1 MSIRSLN
8 RWITVA
14 VFLLFALS
22 IGDLMLTRYYVGERR
37 AVGESVAEYDAAYH
51 LMEGGSRALTQAA
64 QAFAA
69 TAQDSY
75 LRDYKAEIQTTRS
88 RERSLERLRELKA
101 PRNELDLLADAKRQS
116 DALALLE
123 ARIIEAASTGDT
135 KTAIALVYGQDYRSG
150 RQGVSNAIA
159 SARSTS
165 LQRLQ
170 YEVDR
175 LTAAGFMAYQAFAVL
190 LPLNALLVLM
200 ALWLFYERRVLAP
213 VVRLT
218 RTTQGLLAGHADARF
233 EQLEN
238 QGEIGDLARA
248 LDTYRSRAE
257 EAERLRWVRSNLADT
272 ADALQSAMSPDSF
285 ARVLLS
291 HLCPLV
297 GAGAAL
303 IDLEEHGKWRRLA
316 GFGPGIALAHPPGS
330 GLLPLPP
337 ESAAHNLSQPE
348 PVVLRNL
355 PPGYLKVSS
364 ALGEA
369 EPVLVV
375 AVPMLGEDQARLVIE
390 LALFKEPSEAQWR
403 LLHELAP
410 AVAPRLEILRN
421 SIQTQELLD
430 QTTAQAEALAVSE
443 WQLQV
448 RQHEL
453 EDQKTALEASQ
464 ERTKATEAWYRSII
478 ESAPDGMLVVDERG
492 CIILTNA
499 ELLSLFGY
507 AEGELDGQPVEM
519 LVPVDVRGAHVSLR
533 EDFFESHRTRA
544 KGDGKGNGNSELLGR
559 RKDGSE
565 FPIEVGLAQLPLRDE
580 RGRCVFASIRD
591 ITQRKRD
598 AETVLRERERLQRM
612 LETAPVGVAIS
623 AGNVIRFANPRVA
636 ELMGLRTGDSTQD
649 IFFDP
654 ADRAALKKAISEG
667 DVVRDTE
674 YRLVHSN
681 GEVRDVVASFLP
693 TEYDGAPALL
703 SWVTD
708 VSKLKAAE
716 QALVRAKDLAEQATR
731 MKSDFLANMSH
742 EIRTPMNAIMGMSHL
757 ALKTDLTPRQRDY
770 LRKIQGSSQHL
781 LGIINDILDLSKIE
795 AGKLSTEEIEFDL
808 EKMLEGV
815 VSLVAE
821 KVAAKGLELVL
832 DIDPELPK
840 RLVGDPLRL
849 GQILINF
856 ANNAVKF
863 TARGE
868 VVIALRLQTQDD
880 QGLLLQGMVK
890 DTGIGLTEAQIPLLF
905 QNFQQADSST
915 TREFGG
921 SGLGLSISKRLAQ
934 LMGGEVGVTSVYGQG
949 SSFWFT
955 ARVGKGQAPQR
966 TQGLK
971 TDLRGKRA
979 LVVDDNDPAR
989 QVLRD
994 LLDAM
999 GLETVEMGSGQEALD
1014 ALDQADSQ
1022 GQAFDIVLLDWQMP
1036 VMDGL
1041 EAARR
1046 MRQRRLTHQP
1056 HVLMVTAHGRE
1067 ELLRN
1072 ADAAGIDDILIKP
1085 VNASMLFDCLVR
1097 VLDAQAEGTL
1107 PPAAL
1112 TPDAAFD
1119 ALAVL
1124 RGARILLV
1132 EDNELNQEVATEL
1145 LRDAG
1150 FVVDVAG
1157 NGQIALDMVHQKPY
1171 ALVLMDMQMP
1181 VMDGVSAAIEIRKN
1195 VRFDALPILAMTAN
1209 VMQGDRDRCTAAG
1222 MNDHVAKPIEPDD
1235 LWRKL
1240 ARWIAPTGSA
1250 GNSVKPSVLA
1260 LEGPDFRIDGVDM
1273 VSGMARVMGKTA
1285 LYLRLLRRFS
1295 DTQRGVP
1302 DLIRQALVA
1311 GDKLTAERLAHTLK
1325 GLCGNVGASELA
1337 AQAADL
1343 EAALHNEG
1351 PTAAIEASLQA
1362 VEKPLAALVSAI
1374 DHHLPTRRKAL
1385 PSKPVLESDG
1395 APEVRQRL
1403 LALLA
1408 ADDADAVSLFSEHA
1422 GLIEAAAPERF
1433 AALRTAIGN
1442 FDFRAAMLAL
1452 APLPEN
1458 EGTKV
1463 AG

>member
-8 RWITVA
+8 RWITGA
-14 VFLLFALS
+14 VFLLFTLS
-22 IGDLMLTRYYVGERR
+22 IGDLLLTRHYVGERR

-51 LMEGGSRALTQAA
+51 LMEGGSRALTQAV

-69 TAQDSY
+69 TAQESY
-75 LRDYKAEIQTTRS
+75 LRDYKTEIQTTRS
-88 RERSLERLRELKA
+88 RERSLERLRELQA
-101 PRNELDLLADAKRQS
+101 PRNELDLLAEAKRQS

-123 ARIIEAASTGDT
+123 ARIIEAASAGDT
-135 KTAIALVYGQDYRSG
+135 TAAVALVYGQDYRSG
-150 RQGVSNAIA
+150 RQNVSNAITR
-159 SARSTS
+159 ARVTS

-233 EQLEN
+233 EQLES

-257 EAERLRWVRSNLADT
+257 EAERQRWVRSNLADT

-303 IDLEEHGKWRRLA
+303 IDLEERGQWRRLA

-337 ESAAHNLSQPE
+337 ESAEQSLSQPE

-369 EPVLVV
+369 DPVMVI
-375 AVPMLGEDQARLVIE
+375 AVPMVGEDQARLVIE

-430 QTTAQAEALAVSE
+430 QTTTQAEALAVSE

-453 EDQKTALEASQ
+453 EDQKTELEASQ
-464 ERTKATEAWYRSII
+464 QRTKATEAWYRSII
-478 ESAPDGMLVVDERG
+478 ESAPDGMLVVDEQG

-507 AEGELDGQPVEM
+507 AAGELDGQPVET
-519 LVPVDVRGAHVSLR
+519 LVPTDRRGGHIGLR
-533 EDFFESHRTRA
+533 RDFFESQRARA
-544 KGDGKGNGNSELLGR
+544 KGDGNGSSELIGL

-598 AETVLRERERLQRM
+598 AQTVLRERERLQRM

-623 AGNVIRFANPRVA
+623 AGNRICFANPRVA
-636 ELMGLRTGDSTQD
+636 ELMGLREGDSTQD
-649 IFFDP
+649 IFFDS
-654 ADRAALKKAISEG
+654 ADRAHLKQMISEG
-667 DVVRDTE
+667 DFVRDTE
-674 YRLVHSN
+674 YRLVHRN
-681 GEVRDVVASFLP
+681 GEIRDVVASFMP

-708 VSKLKAAE
+708 VGKLKAAE
-716 QALVRAKDLAEQATR
+716 QALVRAKDLAEEATR

-832 DIDPELPK
+832 DIDPGLPK
-840 RLVGDPLRL
+840 WLVGDPLRL

-863 TARGE
+863 TAQGE
-868 VVIALRLQTQDD
+868 VVIALRLQAEDD
-880 QGLLLQGMVK
+880 QGLILQGTVK

-934 LMGGEVGVTSVYGQG
+934 LMGGDVGVASVFGEG

-966 TQGLK
+966 KPALK

-979 LVVDDNDPAR
+979 LVVDDNDHAR
-989 QVLRD
+989 QVLRQM
-994 LLDAM
+994 LDAM
-999 GLETVEMGSGQEALD
+999 GFETEEIGSGQEALD
-1014 ALDQADSQ
+1014 ALDRADGL
-1022 GQAFDIVLLDWQMP
+1022 GQTFDIVLLDWQMP
-1036 VMDGL
+1036 IMDGL
-1041 EAARR
+1041 EAARL
-1046 MRQRRLTHQP
+1046 MRQRQFKHQP

-1072 ADAAGIDDILIKP
+1072 AGAAGIDDILIKP
-1085 VNASMLFDCLVR
+1085 VSASVLFDCLVR
-1097 VLDAQAEGTL
+1097 VLDSQAPGAPVL
-1107 PPAAL
+1107 AAAPAD
-1112 TPDAAFD
+1112 TDFD
-1119 ALAVL
+1119 VLASV
-1124 RGARILLV
+1124 RGAHILLV

-1150 FVVDVAG
+1150 FVVDVAA
-1157 NGQIALDMVHQKPY
+1157 NGQIALDKVRENAY
-1171 ALVLMDMQMP
+1171 GLVLMDMQMP
-1181 VMDGVSAAIEIRKN
+1181 VMDGITAAIEIRKDT
-1195 VRFDALPILAMTAN
+1195 RFDSLPILAMTAN
-1209 VMQGDRDRCTAAG
+1209 VMQGDRDRCAAAG

-1240 ARWIAPTGSA
+1240 ARWAVPTRQSGTPVKVSA
-1250 GNSVKPSVLA
+1250 SAS
-1260 LEGPDFRIDGVDM
+1260 EGPDFQIDGVDM

-1295 DTQRGVP
+1295 DTQREVP
-1302 DLIRQALVA
+1302 DLIRQALAA
-1311 GDKLTAERLAHTLK
+1311 GDSLGAERLAHTLK
-1325 GLCGNVGASELA
+1325 GLCGNVGASGLA
-1337 AQAADL
+1337 VQAATL
-1343 EAALHNEG
+1343 EAALHDASAAG
-1351 PTAAIEASLQA
+1351 AIEACLHSL
-1362 VEKPLAALVSAI
+1362 EGPLAALVSAI
-1374 DHHLPTRRKAL
+1374 DQHLPTRRKNL
-1385 PSKPVLESDG
+1385 PSGPAIDPEG
-1395 APEVRQRL
+1395 ALEVRQRL

-1408 ADDADAVSLFSEHA
+1408 ADDADAVSLFAEHA
-1422 GLIEAAAPERF
+1422 AMMEAAAPAQF

-1442 FDFRAAMLAL
+1442 FDFRAAMQAL
-1452 APLPEN
+1452 KLPPEN
-1458 EGTKV
+1458 DNTQ
-1463 AG
+1463 AGG